1 MSRLYGARHRELQD
15 RFDTRRLA
23 DGVEQRIV
31 RSEIA
36 PEHRAFIES
45 RDMFWL
51 ASIDHEGRPTVSY
64 KGGEPGFVRV
74 LDDKTIAFPCYD
86 GNGMF
91 YSMGN
96 LLGNAKVGL
105 LFVSFEQPHRLRVQG
120 IATVRDDDP
129 LLEEFF
135 EAQMV
140 VRVAVTEI
148 FRNCPRYV
156 HRYQKVEPSQYVPK
170 PGAETPL
177 AAWKRVDDVQAELA
191 AKDQGRA
198 AREGSLCTRQE
209 YESYMAD
216 VSYVDRKR

>member
-1 MSRLYGARHRELQD
+1 MSRLYGTQHRALQD

-23 DGVEQRIV
+23 DGVERRIV
-31 RSEIA
+31 RSEISD
-36 PEHRAFIES
+36 EHKSFIES

-51 ASIDHEGRPTVSY
+51 ATVDHEGRPTVSY
-64 KGGEPGFVRV
+64 KGGDPGFVRA
-74 LDDKTIAFPCYD
+74 LDPKTIAFPCYD

-96 LLGNAKVGL
+96 LIGNAKVGM
-105 LFVSFEQPHRLRVQG
+105 LFQSFEKPHRLRVQG
-120 IATVRDDDP
+120 LASVRDDDP
-129 LLEEFF
+129 LLADYF

-156 HRYQKVEPSQYVPK
+156 HRYQKIGGSGYVPR
-170 PGAETPL
+170 PGTETPF
-177 AAWKRVDDVQAELA
+177 AAWKRVDDVQAELS

-198 AREGSLCTRQE
+198 AREGGTCTRAE
-209 YESYMAD
+209 YESYTAD
-216 VSYVDRKR
+216 VSGVTPKP